1 MQFISYMLA
10 TGSAAGFGVTLDMKQ
25 LFDSAG
31 MHFGDFYSKAYASC
45 SLLLLA
51 FLCAAI
57 SSIMAAYALP
67 KRI

>member
-1 MQFISYMLA
+1 MQFMSYMLA

-25 LFDSAG
+25 LYDNVGWYFDE
-31 MHFGDFYSKAYASC
+31 FYQKAYASC

-51 FLCAAI
+51 FFCTAV

-67 KRI
+67 KRT